1 MIVEGLGVIVIAGIL
16 GGSVLAPIKRMR
28 GWSFERSWAVYS
40 VWAYLLLPWIL
51 AFATVPGLLS
61 IYPEISFRTMLICA
75 GCGLG
80 WGCAVVLFGIAVNL
94 TGLSLATAITY
105 GVSIAVGS
113 LSPLLISHR
122 SQLFSRQGLFIVLA
136 DLGIIAGVF
145 LCAWAGSVRDRG
157 NKVEAIAGSAET
169 AAAGSEHRRF
179 IRGTLA
185 ALAAA
190 FLSSLFNIALAYG
203 GEFNRLA
210 IAHGASPLNAA
221 NAQWAITVSFGYL
234 PNIALTIVTFT
245 RRRAWSGFLSGP
257 VSYWIWAPVM
267 GLMFIGGTALYGTG
281 AGLMGQIGPVLGWPV
296 YMSIS
301 IVAGV
306 FWGWA
311 TGEWAKS
318 PGRAL
323 GYLTSGTILQL
334 LAIVALGAIG

>member
-1 MIVEGLGVIVIAGIL
+1 MIAEGLGITVAAGIL

-28 GWSFERSWAVYS
+28 CWSFEKSWAVYS
-40 VWAYLLLPWIL
+40 VWAYLLLPWLL
-51 AFATVPGLLS
+51 AFATIPGLMS
-61 IYPEISFRTMLICA
+61 IYPEISSRTMLICA
-75 GCGLG
+75 GCGFG

-94 TGLSLATAITY
+94 AGLSLATAITY

-122 SQLFSRQGLFIVLA
+122 DRLFSWQGLFIVLT
-136 DLGIIAGVF
+136 DTGIIAGVF
-145 LCAWAGSVRDRG
+145 LCAWAGKARDG
-157 NKVEAIAGSAET
+157 ALKSMEPIE
-169 AAAGSEHRRF
+169 AAGAQTTASHSQF
-179 IRGTLA
+179 IRGSMA

-234 PNIALTIVTFT
+234 PNIALTVFTFT
-245 RRRAWSGFLSGP
+245 RRKQWGGFVSGP
-257 VSYWIWAPVM
+257 VSYWLWAPAM
-267 GLMFIGGTALYGTG
+267 GLMFIGGTALYGAG
-281 AGLMGQIGPVLGWPV
+281 AGVMGQIGPVIGWPV

-311 TGEWAKS
+311 TGEWTTA
-318 PGRAL
+318 PRRAL
-323 GYLTSGTILQL
+323 GYLASGTILQL
-334 LAIVALGAIG
+334 LAIAALGALG